1 MHIYIYMYSATGIKA
16 EWDSVNHLDGKG
28 FCPTFFA
35 DNALIF
41 ICPSFDCS
49 QPTAFLN
56 PNNDS

>member
-1 MHIYIYMYSATGIKA
+1 MYSATGIKA